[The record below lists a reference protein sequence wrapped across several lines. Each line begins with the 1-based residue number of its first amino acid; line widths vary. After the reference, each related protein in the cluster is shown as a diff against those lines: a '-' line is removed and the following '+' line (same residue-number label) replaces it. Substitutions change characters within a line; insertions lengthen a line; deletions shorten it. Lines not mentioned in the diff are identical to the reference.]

1 MYIEKN
7 KNLPAQS
14 LSISLTSFIR
24 TQAMD
29 ITGFRNDFNPKQII
43 PLFKEACENK
53 NIVSVFLSAS
63 RFLILN
69 LVYWFIPGWFLF
81 GIYQIIFSKK
91 LWQIAGTKIEI
102 ALYEHQL
109 AVRLSIKYQPM
120 NIATLASILP
130 FVVGFSQFLTQKY
143 QTQLNHVFF
152 QKNVPALGLPTEK
165 LHWDTVQY
173 LLKDQ
178 SNFLHAIDQV
188 HWAENYVF
196 ITKKA
201 KLQPVTF
208 IANLKINKIDS
219 MQKSGAFLHELE
231 SAITGPF
238 NNTLGGSESR
248 TIELI
253 PLVSQKEVPSVTTF
267 YNKLDE
273 LPFKLESF
281 FLKTPLKE
289 NSNDFLFSFPTP
301 VNPGKSVLIQN
312 TKGYLGKNKLLP
324 DKNLVFK
331 TDKKGLM
338 GLNKIHKVTPNNQVS
353 LDKLDKNYLKNLF
366 ISNKITFFQDIEL
379 FQNEL
384 KNLFLKKGLNPSLE
398 FVSLE
403 KSKLA
408 FDLIK
413 KLYSNLKTVD
423 ENLFFE
429 ELISDI
435 DGLFL
440 GQEYLPARRMSGYQY
455 PDMTTK
461 EVSWFFLQ
469 KKFWSFKELGL
480 KIQLPPSFAIAKTY
494 RLMKMEIPDFLIESK
509 PMLLKDQEKDEILYQ
524 GLGLIL
530 NSSKGLDWETQTLM
544 NPAEQ
549 NTAQNE
555 KSLRDWLQIYL
566 SPYNPLNYFKENFF
580 GIYQS
585 AEFKKQS
592 LKNLNDSSWLSNLPL
607 YRNGVL
613 INLEPSFISFQ
624 TNVQVP
630 FISENEWNENY
641 QRIKKELILK
651 GDVLENNSKEITFPI
666 IETRK
671 PTNKDS
677 NLSLGVL
684 GPLDYEFSSPLVV
697 EKEYEQNS
705 IFTNLNF
712 FPSNSNILEEENFG
726 NMLASGIYQKF
737 ESLFSKGNNLV
748 FHDIWEPLTVRSWL
762 IISQIGFAFLVFRIL
777 KALADNY
784 GRELLVYLLDL
795 VAALGI
801 LDDDLKQEIE
811 ILMGQREKGFRII
824 TKTTKNFNNVAGIK
838 TLLPEIAEIVWF
850 LRNSARE
857 FSLSKTLP
865 RGVLLTGPPGTGKTL
880 LVQALAGEAQVPVLA
895 LSGSSLVEPGES
907 GALKLEILFQEA
919 RRLAPCIVF
928 IDEIDTLA
936 QKRDQVM
943 QNPMGADE
951 VLESLN
957 TANIATNTT
966 NQIPKVNS
974 ELNLEK
980 FEGNS
985 ESQTE
990 KSEELRAQQEIRQE
1004 QLSLLMQFLVEL
1016 DGIQGRDGVIVIGAT
1031 NRPEMLDSAVLRPGR
1046 FDRVLELGLPG
1057 HQKRLEILK
1066 LYGQRLGYNNS
1077 LSWEY
1082 LAQRTAGFTAAD
1094 LASIMNESSLKAI
1107 LGHTQHTLETIEHGI
1122 DRITTSETLKP
1133 KVFSFNDIATTR
1145 LAYYQAGKIV
1155 LSTLLEYHPSVLV
1168 AHLWPRRTNIR
1179 SLQISSNVQKYF
1191 FQFARRCELE
1201 HRVLGCYGGKAAEI
1215 LFLEQTPSNVSNLG
1229 VDDLSFA
1236 QILITFI
1243 IDKWYLYSKNTSMK
1257 KGTEIADNRN
1267 NQEFPSDQMEFL
1279 QELAQNIELAPSNLK
1294 GNLGEI
1300 PSSQRS
1306 QSYFSTAWWQHQV
1319 SNELEFVEGN
1329 FADWYRLYLPNPEET
1344 EINPEWSPPDEFY
1357 HRNKMLE
1364 EVTGSIT
1371 WNELYNISRDYQIH
1385 SLVLQG
1391 FNKALSILDEHRE
1404 LLDRVS
1410 YELLHHEIL
1419 READIQNI
1427 FKSFGFEKE
1436 IIKDIPICNNKT
1448 TVISEPKTINNNKI
1462 QVLEK
1467 PWGFH
1472 SRKKN
1477 FKWIDFEK
1485 LSNEIV

>member
-14 LSISLTSFIR
+14 LPISLTSFIR

-29 ITGFRNDFNPKQII
+29 INTFRNKYNPKQII
-43 PLFKEACENK
+43 PLFKEACEDK
-53 NIVSVFLSAS
+53 NIVSVFISAS
-63 RFLILN
+63 RFLTLN
-69 LVYWFIPGWFLF
+69 IVYWFMPGWFLF

-91 LWQIAGTKIEI
+91 LWQIARTKAEI
-102 ALYEHQL
+102 VLYEHQL

-120 NIATLASILP
+120 NIATLISILP

-152 QKNVPALGLPTEK
+152 QKNVPALALPTET

-178 SNFLHAIDQV
+178 SDFLHAIDQV
-188 HWAENYVF
+188 QWAENYVF
-196 ITKKA
+196 MTKKE
-201 KLQPVTF
+201 KIQPVTF

-219 MQKSGAFLHELE
+219 MHDELE
-231 SAITGPF
+231 SRMTGSF
-238 NNTLGGSESR
+238 NNTLGGIETR

-253 PLVSQKEVPSVTTF
+253 PLFSQKEVPSVTTF
-267 YNKLDE
+267 YNRLDE

-281 FLKTPLKE
+281 FLKTALKE
-289 NSNDFLFSFPTP
+289 NSNDFLFSFPSP
-301 VNPGKSVLIQN
+301 ANPGKSFFIKN
-312 TKGYLGKNKLLP
+312 TIGSLGKKPSTPKLLP
-324 DKNLVFK
+324 DNNRVFK
-331 TDKKGLM
+331 TDKKVLM
-338 GLNKIHKVTPNNQVS
+338 GLNNTHKVTQKNQLSVEKF
-353 LDKLDKNYLKNLF
+353 DTNYLKNIF
-366 ISNKITFFQDIEL
+366 IKNKITFFQDIEL
-379 FQNEL
+379 FQTEL
-384 KNLFLKKGLNPSLE
+384 KNLFIKKGLNPSLDR
-398 FVSLE
+398 VPLE
-403 KSKLA
+403 KSKQG
-408 FDLIK
+408 FDLMK
-413 KLYSNLKTVD
+413 KLYSNFKTID

-435 DGLFL
+435 DGLCL

-461 EVSWFFLQ
+461 EVGWFFLQ
-469 KKFWSFKELGL
+469 KKFWSNKELGL
-480 KIQLPPSFAIAKTY
+480 KIQLPPSFAVAKTY

-509 PMLLKDQEKDEILYQ
+509 PMSLKDQEKDEILYQ
-524 GLGLIL
+524 GLGLVL
-530 NSSKGLDWETQTLM
+530 NSTKGLDWETQTLV
-544 NPAEQ
+544 NPAAQ

-555 KSLRDWLQIYL
+555 KTLREWLQIYL

-585 AEFKKQS
+585 PEFKKQS
-592 LKNLNDSSWLSNLPL
+592 LKNLNDSSWLGNLPL

-613 INLEPSFISFQ
+613 NNLEPTFLSFQ

-630 FISENEWNENY
+630 FISESEWNENY
-641 QRIKKELILK
+641 QKIKKESLLK
-651 GDVLENNSKEITFPI
+651 GDVLDTNSKEITFPI
-666 IETRK
+666 VETRK
-671 PTNKDS
+671 PTNKDA

-684 GPLDYEFSSPLVV
+684 SQIDYEFSNPLVV
-697 EKEYEQNS
+697 EKEYEKNS
-705 IFTNLNF
+705 IFTNLDF

-737 ESLFSKGNNLV
+737 ESLFSKTQGNNLV
-748 FHDIWEPLTVRSWL
+748 FHDIWEPLTIRSWL

-957 TANIATNTT
+957 TASITTNTA
-966 NQIPKVNS
+966 NQITKVNS

-980 FEGNS
+980 LEANS
-985 ESQTE
+985 ESETE
-990 KSEELRAQQEIRQE
+990 KSEQLRAQQEIRQE

-1107 LGHTQHTLETIEHGI
+1107 LSHTQHTLETIEHGI

-1133 KVFSFNDIATTR
+1133 KVFNFNDIATTR

-1201 HRVLGCYGGKAAEI
+1201 HRILGCYGGKAAEI

-1243 IDKWYLYSKNTSMK
+1243 IDKWYLYSKNTAMK

-1267 NQEFPSDQMEFL
+1267 HQEFPSDQLEFL
-1279 QELAQNIELAPSNLK
+1279 QELAQNIELAPSNINR
-1294 GNLGEI
+1294 NLGEI

-1319 SNELEFVEGN
+1319 SNELEFVERN

-1364 EVTGSIT
+1364 QVTGSIT

-1391 FNKALSILDEHRE
+1391 FNKALSVLDEHRE

-1410 YELLHHEIL
+1410 YELLHREIL

-1436 IIKDIPICNNKT
+1436 IFKDIPIFNEET
-1448 TVISEPKTINNNKI
+1448 MVIPEPNNKI
-1462 QVLEK
+1462 KVLEK
-1467 PWGFH
+1467 SWGFN
-1472 SRKKN
+1472 SRKNN
-1477 FKWIDFEK
+1477 FKWIDFNN
-1485 LSNEIV
+1485 LNNEIV

>member
-1 MYIEKN
+1 
-7 KNLPAQS
+7 
-14 LSISLTSFIR
+14 
-24 TQAMD
+24 
-29 ITGFRNDFNPKQII
+29 
-43 PLFKEACENK
+43 
-53 NIVSVFLSAS
+53 
-63 RFLILN
+63 
-69 LVYWFIPGWFLF
+69 
-81 GIYQIIFSKK
+81 
-91 LWQIAGTKIEI
+91 
-102 ALYEHQL
+102 
-109 AVRLSIKYQPM
+109 
-120 NIATLASILP
+120 
-130 FVVGFSQFLTQKY
+130 
-143 QTQLNHVFF
+143 
-152 QKNVPALGLPTEK
+152 
-165 LHWDTVQY
+165 
-173 LLKDQ
+173 
-178 SNFLHAIDQV
+178 
-188 HWAENYVF
+188 
-196 ITKKA
+196 
-201 KLQPVTF
+201 
-208 IANLKINKIDS
+208 
-219 MQKSGAFLHELE
+219 MQKSAAFLHELE

-238 NNTLGGSESR
+238 NNTLGGIETR

-267 YNKLDE
+267 YNRLDE

-281 FLKTPLKE
+281 FLKTALKE
-289 NSNDFLFSFPTP
+289 NSNDFLFSFPSP
-301 VNPGKSVLIQN
+301 ANPGKSFLFKN
-312 TKGYLGKNKLLP
+312 TKGSLGKKPSPPKLLP
-324 DKNLVFK
+324 DNNLLFK
-331 TDKKGLM
+331 TDKKVLL
-338 GLNKIHKVTPNNQVS
+338 GLNKTHKVTQKNQVS
-353 LDKLDKNYLKNLF
+353 LEKFDTNYLKNLF
-366 ISNKITFFQDIEL
+366 IKNKITFFQDIEL
-379 FQNEL
+379 FQTEL
-384 KNLFLKKGLNPSLE
+384 KNLFLKKGLNPSLD
-398 FVSLE
+398 FVPLE
-403 KSKLA
+403 KSKSA

-435 DGLFL
+435 DGLCL

-461 EVSWFFLQ
+461 EVGWFFLQ
-469 KKFWSFKELGL
+469 KKFWSNKELGL
-480 KIQLPPSFAIAKTY
+480 KIQLPPSFAVAKTY
-494 RLMKMEIPDFLIESK
+494 QLMKMEIPDFLIESK
-509 PMLLKDQEKDEILYQ
+509 PMSLKDQEKDEILYQ
-524 GLGLIL
+524 GLGLVL
-530 NSSKGLDWETQTLM
+530 NSTKGLDWETQTLI

-555 KSLRDWLQIYL
+555 KTLREWLQIYL

-585 AEFKKQS
+585 PEFKKQP
-592 LKNLNDSSWLSNLPL
+592 LKNLNDSSWLGNLPL

-613 INLEPSFISFQ
+613 NNLEPSFISFQ

-630 FISENEWNENY
+630 FISESEWNENY
-641 QRIKKELILK
+641 QKIKKESLLK
-651 GDVLENNSKEITFPI
+651 GDVLDNNSKEITFPI
-666 IETRK
+666 VETRK
-671 PTNKDS
+671 PTNKDA

-684 GPLDYEFSSPLVV
+684 NQVDYEFSTPLVL
-697 EKEYEQNS
+697 EKEYEKNS
-705 IFTNLNF
+705 IFTNLDF

-737 ESLFSKGNNLV
+737 ESLFSKTQGNNLV
-748 FHDIWEPLTVRSWL
+748 FHDIWEPLTIRSWL

-957 TANIATNTT
+957 AASIATNTA

-985 ESQTE
+985 ESETE
-990 KSEELRAQQEIRQE
+990 KSEQLRAQQEIRQE

-1133 KVFSFNDIATTR
+1133 KVFNFNDITTTR

-1201 HRVLGCYGGKAAEI
+1201 HRILGCYGGKAAEI
-1215 LFLEQTPSNVSNLG
+1215 LFLEQTPSNISNLG

-1243 IDKWYLYSKNTSMK
+1243 IDKWYLYSKNTAMK
-1257 KGTEIADNRN
+1257 KGTEIAGNRN
-1267 NQEFPSDQMEFL
+1267 NQEFPSDQLEFL
-1279 QELAQNIELAPSNLK
+1279 QELAQNIELAPSNIN
-1294 GNLGEI
+1294 GNLEKL

-1319 SNELEFVEGN
+1319 SNELEFVERN

-1364 EVTGSIT
+1364 QVTGSIT

-1391 FNKALSILDEHRE
+1391 FNKALSVLDEHRE

-1410 YELLHHEIL
+1410 YELLHREIL

-1436 IIKDIPICNNKT
+1436 ILKDIPIYNEKT
-1448 TVISEPKTINNNKI
+1448 MVIPEPKTIDNNKI
-1462 QVLEK
+1462 KVLEK
-1467 PWGFH
+1467 SWGFN

-1477 FKWIDFEK
+1477 FKWIDFDN